1 MWDEKKEQYKAK
13 AIIPIHC
20 KSREEFYKD
29 VTDRK
34 NLLLQLYTTHKIE
47 SSEQLNQYVDEY
59 LNPEKYNTEKTAL
72 GLYDRFSN
80 YIEQSFKDGIFG
92 EGRKRHYDV
101 LLRELN
107 RFLIINDLC
116 NINPIDFT
124 NEKLILFR
132 DFLINEYTF
141 VNKYRG
147 LYAGMTVRN
156 TPTAPRGQNTVA
168 TKLKKIQ
175 AFFNELESNDE
186 LPVSPFRK
194 LGKQRKAVMMK
205 EQYDEPICLTKN
217 EFIKIQNTNVPKPL
231 QETKA
236 AFLLQC
242 SLGCRIGDFQTLSLD
257 NLSIEEGIPFIHYL
271 PRKTMKENDTRTEIK
286 TPLVLFA
293 LEIIKKYKFK
303 FPILRY
309 VSGERGYND
318 KIKML
323 LEHCGIDRLVAV
335 FNETTNKNEY
345 KPLYEMGSSKLA
357 RKTHVDLMNK
367 VQIDKYAAGL
377 HAKNSGAVDRYTNMG
392 VKERFV
398 LMCAAFGCEEYK
410 VDSELN
416 IER

>member
-13 AIIPIHC
+13 AIIPVHC
-20 KSREEFYKD
+20 KSREEFYKN

-47 SSEQLNQYVDEY
+47 NSEQLNQYVDEY
-59 LNPEKYNTEKTAL
+59 LNPEKYNTDSSIL
-72 GLYDRFSN
+72 CLYDRFSN
-80 YIEQSFKDGIFG
+80 YINQSFKDGIFG

-116 NINPIDFT
+116 DIKPIDFT

-132 DFLINEYTF
+132 DFLLNEYTF
-141 VNKYRG
+141 VDKYRG
-147 LYAGMTVRN
+147 LYTEMTVRN

-168 TKLKKIQ
+168 TKLKKMQ

-217 EFIKIQNTNVPKPL
+217 EFIKIQNTDVSVAL
-231 QETKA
+231 QETKD

-242 SLGCRIGDFQTLSLD
+242 SLGCRIGDFQSLSFD
-257 NLSIEEGIPFIHYL
+257 NLNIEGDIYFIHYL
-271 PRKTMKENDTRTEIK
+271 PRKTMKENDTRTEVR
-286 TPLVLFA
+286 TPLIPFA
-293 LEIIKKYKFK
+293 LEIIKKYKFQ

-309 VSGERGYND
+309 VSGERGYNE
-318 KIKML
+318 KIKKL
-323 LEHCGIDRLVAV
+323 LEYCKIDRMVV
-335 FNETTNKNEY
+335 
-345 KPLYEMGSSKLA
+345 
-357 RKTHVDLMNK
+357 
-367 VQIDKYAAGL
+367 
-377 HAKNSGAVDRYTNMG
+377 
-392 VKERFV
+392 
-398 LMCAAFGCEEYK
+398 
-410 VDSELN
+410 
-416 IER
+416 